1 MDPAHVGSRQKRRS
15 IFRTLVVGIGIIVAA
30 VLVVNVLGEVALL
43 YSGGTTIAGARSP
56 LRFTDGGDYASASA
70 EGMVMVTFP
79 TTQQV
84 GFTAAVKGANGAYG
98 TYLLDM
104 VEVEA
109 LTNTSTGWHAH
120 LAVVSPIV
128 GTGINAAY
136 VFACTTAPTA
146 VPDSG
151 AALASGTDAAGDVWA
166 IYAPSCLGTQSSSS
180 LLISGTGSTIALPG
194 LVYGSSIL
202 FLSFAVA
209 VSSAGAST
217 TAAATVVLSTS
228 SP

>member
-1 MDPAHVGSRQKRRS
+1 
-15 IFRTLVVGIGIIVAA
+15 
-30 VLVVNVLGEVALL
+30 
-43 YSGGTTIAGARSP
+43 
-56 LRFTDGGDYASASA
+56 
-70 EGMVMVTFP
+70 
-79 TTQQV
+79 TQQV

-104 VEVEA
+104 IEVEA
-109 LTNTSTGWHAH
+109 LANTSTGWHAH

-136 VFACTTAPTA
+136 VFACATAPTA

-166 IYAPSCLGTQSSSS
+166 MYAPTCRGTQSSSS
-180 LLISGTGSTIALPG
+180 LLIAGTGTTIALPG